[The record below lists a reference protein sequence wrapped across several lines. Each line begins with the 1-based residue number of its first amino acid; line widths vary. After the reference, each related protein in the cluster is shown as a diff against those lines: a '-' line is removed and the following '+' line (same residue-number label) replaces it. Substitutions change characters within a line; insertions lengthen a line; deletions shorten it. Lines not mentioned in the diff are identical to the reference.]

1 MQSTDEATRSV
12 ASQYTDHA
20 YPLDDP
26 KPYPMPVRVVA
37 VVAAWL
43 VPGAGHLALGRF
55 GRAALFFGVI
65 AGAFVLGLML
75 NGRLFWPAAGEPE
88 ALLYFDLVTVLW
100 SFAQIGAGLC
110 YIVPYVL
117 GIGTEFHAQAA
128 TFDYGNTFMILAG
141 LLNYLVI
148 HDAFDI
154 AAGRKR

>member
-1 MQSTDEATRSV
+1 MQTTDGATDSV
-12 ASQYTDHA
+12 ASHYA
-20 YPLDDP
+20 SRSFPADDP
-26 KPYPMPVRVVA
+26 KPFPMPRRVVA
-37 VVAAWL
+37 VAAAWL
-43 VPGAGHLALGRF
+43 IPGAGHLALGRL
-55 GRAALFFGVI
+55 GRAALFFIVI
-65 AGAFVLGLML
+65 AGAFVLGLLL
-75 NGRLFWPAAGEPE
+75 NGRLFWPTVADPPSAFH
-88 ALLYFDLVTVLW
+88 FDLITVLW

-110 YIVPYVL
+110 YVVSYAL